1 MLRTRNAALE
11 HEVHQLHM
19 SRSRTFL
26 GQHPAQSS
34 FAGRPHPAQYPMYQ
48 VVHAQPFSPAAAQPF
63 SAAAAQPFSV
73 AAAQPF
79 SPAAAQPFSPAPAQ
93 PFSPAPAQ
101 PLVQPTDFAGLR
113 RNPSSLMHASA
124 SAPFAPLGGAV
135 AGTMALPTPSDL
147 HVTGRNL
154 PTIAPLGSP
163 RTLAAAASVEADK
176 KPAAAAAAPYEH
188 DETFLEVCQ
197 SFVDETDQRKA
208 AETSLEEESGD
219 ESAVS
224 MASGVLSALS
234 VEETSARGTDHGEPE
249 GEKEVDGGA
258 AALLPWAARVGPPP
272 PHATASA
279 GYMPPDKSRALPDI
293 KCKRSRTLETIPVIG
308 EHARMLGQFPGT
320 HAAPAAF
327 PGAHAA
333 PAPTAL
339 LHMPGPRPGAGPS
352 RKRLARSESIESATN
367 RRG

>member
-19 SRSRTFL
+19 SRSRTFFAGRQHPAHPAQGSFPAHPAQASFPAHPAQSL
-26 GQHPAQSS
+26 HPAQSS
-34 FAGRPHPAQYPMYQ
+34 LHPGQYPMYQ
-48 VVHAQPFSPAAAQPF
+48 VVHAQPFA
-63 SAAAAQPFSV
+63 
-73 AAAQPF
+73 
-79 SPAAAQPFSPAPAQ
+79 PAPAQ
-93 PFSPAPAQ
+93 H
-101 PLVQPTDFAGLR
+101 LVQPTDFTGLR
-113 RNPSSLMHASA
+113 RNPGSLMQVSA
-124 SAPFAPLGGAV
+124 GAPFAPLGGAV
-135 AGTMALPTPSDL
+135 AGTMALPTPSEY

-154 PTIAPLGSP
+154 PTIAPLTSP
-163 RTLAAAASVEADK
+163 RALAAAASVEADK
-176 KPAAAAAAPYEH
+176 KPAAAPYEH

-208 AETSLEEESGD
+208 TETLLEEESGD

-234 VEETSARGTDHGEPE
+234 VEETSVRGTDHGEPE

-258 AALLPWAARVGPPP
+258 AASLPWAARVAPPSA
-272 PHATASA
+272 HSTASA
-279 GYMPPDKSRALPDI
+279 GYIPLPFDKSPALPDI

-308 EHARMLGQFPGT
+308 EHARVLGQSPGS
-320 HAAPAAF
+320 HAVPAPF

-333 PAPTAL
+333 PAPTSH

-352 RKRLARSESIESATN
+352 RKRLVRSESIESATL